1 MSEKHLSH
9 PSVRHV
15 AACLQAAAHPHGV
28 IALDDTARSAA
39 EAAAALGVET
49 GAIVK
54 TLMFMAGRPE
64 APVIALVAGDRQC
77 DVTALAACAG
87 GSGKC
92 KRPDA
97 DLVKAAT
104 GYAIGGVSPVGLPAG
119 LPVFID
125 ASLFRFPVVWAAAGH
140 PHCVF
145 QAAPSDLETLASAAV
160 TDGISIAG

>member
-1 MSEKHLSH
+1 MRERFLSH

-15 AACLQAAAHPHGV
+15 ASCLEAAGHPHGV
-28 IALDDTARSAA
+28 MALDDTARSAE
-39 EAAAALGVET
+39 EAAAALDVET

-54 TLMFMAGRPE
+54 TLVFTVGDPKT
-64 APVIALVAGDRQC
+64 PVIALVAGDRQC
-77 DVTALAACAG
+77 DVKALATCVG
-87 GSGKC
+87 GIGKC

-97 DLVKAAT
+97 SWVKAAT
-104 GYAIGGVSPVGLPAG
+104 GYAIGGVSPIGLPAG

-125 ASLFRFPVVWAAAGH
+125 ASLFRFPLVWAAAGH

-145 QAAPSDLETLASAAV
+145 QTTPSDLENLASAAV

>member
-1 MSEKHLSH
+1 MSERFLSH

-15 AACLQAAAHPHGV
+15 ASCLEAAGHRHGV
-28 IALDDTARSAA
+28 IALDDTARSAE
-39 EAAAALGVET
+39 EAAVALGVET

-54 TLMFMAGRPE
+54 TLVFTAGDPE
-64 APVIALVAGDRQC
+64 IPVIALVAGDRQC
-77 DVTALAACAG
+77 DLKALAARVG
-87 GSGKC
+87 GTGKC

-97 DLVKAAT
+97 DRVKAAT

-145 QAAPSDLETLASAAV
+145 QAAPLDFETLASAAV

>member
-1 MSEKHLSH
+1 MSERFLCH

-15 AACLQAAAHPHGV
+15 ASCLEAAGHPHPV
-28 IALDDTARSAA
+28 IALDDTARSAE
-39 EAAAALGVET
+39 EAATALGVET

-54 TLMFMAGRPE
+54 TLVFTAGDP
-64 APVIALVAGDRQC
+64 ATPVIALVAGDRQC
-77 DVTALAACAG
+77 DVKALAASVG
-87 GSGKC
+87 GTGKC

-97 DLVKAAT
+97 DRVKAAT
-104 GYAIGGVSPVGLPAG
+104 GYAIGGVSPIGLPAE

-145 QAAPSDLETLASAAV
+145 QAAPSALETLASAAV
-160 TDGISIAG
+160 RDGISITG

>member
-1 MSEKHLSH
+1 MSERFLSH

-15 AACLQAAAHPHGV
+15 TSFLEAAGHPHGV
-28 IALDDTARSAA
+28 IALDDTARSAE

-54 TLMFMAGRPE
+54 TLVFTAGDLQT
-64 APVIALVAGDRQC
+64 PVIALVAGDRYC
-77 DVTALAACAG
+77 DVRALAECVGAK
-87 GSGKC
+87 SKC

-97 DLVKAAT
+97 DWVKAAT
-104 GYAIGGVSPVGLPAG
+104 GYAIGGVSPIGLPAG

-145 QAAPSDLETLASAAV
+145 QAAPSDLENLTSASV